1 MIIKKLL
8 IIVVS
13 GIISYRGSIVKK
25 EGEFMGVIDLLLKLL
40 SYKSITPNDAGSLE
54 FIEDYLKDF
63 ESIWINEGG
72 VKNLFL
78 SKKFSDGDH
87 LCFAGHVDVVP
98 AGDGWNSNPFIPKIE
113 DGIIYARGTQD
124 MKSGVASFVEAIKN
138 SKNFQGTLSILLT
151 SDEEGDAT
159 YGTQIML
166 KHLKKINFLPDY
178 VIVAEPTCED
188 KMGDAIKI
196 GRRGSINGYINIK
209 GRQGHAA
216 YPEKADNPVH
226 KIAPIL
232 GNIAGKFLDNGDE
245 DFAPSQIVITD
256 IRGGMEVTNVTPN
269 SLNIMFNIRNSTK
282 TTQKNI
288 KELIDLELNNLNYT
302 FKMTQGSYPF
312 VTNRD
317 SKIVQKLS
325 ESINRVINIKPKLS
339 TAGGTSDARFMGEYN
354 IEVVEFGVINDTI
367 HAVNERTTIKEVEN
381 LYDIFCDVI
390 DNF

>member
-1 MIIKKLL
+1 
-8 IIVVS
+8 
-13 GIISYRGSIVKK
+13 
-25 EGEFMGVIDLLLKLL
+25 MGVIDLLLKLL
-40 SYKSITPNDAGSLE
+40 SYKSITPNDAGSLK
-54 FIEDYLKDF
+54 FIENYLEDF

-78 SKKFSDGDH
+78 SKKFSEDAEH

-98 AGDGWNSNPFIPKIE
+98 AGDGWSSNPFVPKIE
-113 DGIIYARGTQD
+113 NGIIYARGTQD
-124 MKSGVASFVEAIKN
+124 MKSGVASFVEAVKN
-138 SKNFQGTLSILLT
+138 TKDFKGTLSILLT

-166 KHLKKINFLPDY
+166 KHLKEIDFLPNY
-178 VIVAEPTCED
+178 VIVAEPTCERI
-188 KMGDAIKI
+188 MGDSIKI
-196 GRRGSINGYINIK
+196 GRRGSINGYLHIK
-209 GRQGHAA
+209 GKQGHAA
-216 YPEKADNPVH
+216 YPEKADNPIH

-232 GNIAGKFLDNGDE
+232 PNIAGKFLDSGDE

-269 SLNIMFNIRNSTK
+269 SLDIMFNVRNSTK
-282 TTQKNI
+282 TTQKDI
-288 KELIDLELNNLNYT
+288 KEFIDLELKSLNYD

-317 SKIVQKLS
+317 SKIVQILS
-325 ESINRVINIKPKLS
+325 KSINNIIDIKPKLS
-339 TAGGTSDARFMGEYN
+339 TAGGTSDARFMGEYK

-367 HAVNERTTIKEVEN
+367 HAINERTSIKEVET

-390 DNF
+390 ENF